1 MALIIVKAQLDFY
14 FSDSV
19 MMLRGW
25 GGGGGGG
32 SEDVT
37 LIFYLKLIARFL
49 VDVVIYIPLLYCC

>member
-1 MALIIVKAQLDFY
+1 MALIIVILFRAQLDFC

-19 MMLRGW
+19 MMLLNHGAK

-49 VDVVIYIPLLYCC
+49 VHCS